1 MDGTGYRSE
10 FSCSI
15 QFCLETTSVIWNGP
29 MGVLCENK
37 LNLEES
43 SVDNCKNIGRA
54 QWQGCPTIIG
64 SGDSLATAKVGVAD
78 IMSHISTG
86 GGASLV

>member
-43 SVDNCKNIGRA
+43 SVDNCKNIGEL
-54 QWQGCPTIIG
+54 
-64 SGDSLATAKVGVAD
+64 SGKGV
-78 IMSHISTG
+78 
-86 GGASLV
+86 LR